1 MAKYSLCTGTM
12 LLVCAFAMNTAGCKS
27 SSFSGEAASAATSS
41 QHSGTAAADYSKVAA
56 PCTQAG
62 STQAKLLTPTITNA
76 DQQNALAYEIFVTDC
91 SGQRKSVDAT
101 TIKFDLDAIFDH
113 VAESQPLNYTVTST
127 DARTSGRLIQVPNS
141 DLFGKTGPGFFHFET
156 DQPFS
161 LATAASSVTLT
172 IQMAGR
178 SFRPFKT
185 ATTGNYPQMQT
196 YLSFGD
202 ATPVAS
208 AVQILGQLPAKG
220 P

>member
-1 MAKYSLCTGTM
+1 MANHPVNYGH
-12 LLVCAFAMNTAGCKS
+12 LLLMCSFAWNVGGCKS
-27 SSFSGEAASAATSS
+27 SSFSGEAANTAATS
-41 QHSGTAAADYSKVAA
+41 QHSGTAADHSSVAA

-62 STQAKLLTPTITNA
+62 TTQAKLLTPTITNA

-91 SGQRKSVDAT
+91 SGVRKSVDAT
-101 TIKFDLDAIFDH
+101 
-113 VAESQPLNYTVTST
+113 T

-178 SFRPFKT
+178 SFRPLQA
-185 ATTGNYPQMQT
+185 ATTGDYGHMQT

-202 ATPVAS
+202 ATPVAT
-208 AVQILGQLPAKG
+208 AVQILGKLPAKG

>member
-1 MAKYSLCTGTM
+1 MAKLPLCYGQL
-12 LLVCAFAMNTAGCKS
+12 LLVCSFALNAGGCKS
-27 SSFSGEAASAATSS
+27 SSFSGEAANTAATS
-41 QHSGTAAADYSKVAA
+41 QPSGTGAADHSKAAA
-56 PCTQAG
+56 PCTKAG

-91 SGQRKSVDAT
+91 SGERKSVDAT
-101 TIKFDLDAIFDH
+101 TIKFDLDAIFYN
-113 VAESQPLNYTVTST
+113 VPENQPLNYTVTST
-127 DARTSGRLIQVPNS
+127 DARTSGQLLQVPNS
-141 DLFGKTGPGFFHFET
+141 DLFGKTGSGFFHFET

-178 SFRPFKT
+178 SFRPFQAAKT
-185 ATTGNYPQMQT
+185 GDYGHMQT

-202 ATPVAS
+202 AAPVAS
-208 AVQILGQLPAKG
+208 AVQILGKLPPKG

>member
-1 MAKYSLCTGTM
+1 MANHPVNYGH
-12 LLVCAFAMNTAGCKS
+12 LLLMCSFAWNVGGCKS
-27 SSFSGEAASAATSS
+27 SSFSGEAANTAATS
-41 QHSGTAAADYSKVAA
+41 QHSGTAADHSSVAA

-62 STQAKLLTPTITNA
+62 TTQAKLLTPTITNA

-91 SGQRKSVDAT
+91 SGVRKSVDAT
-101 TIKFDLDAIFDH
+101 TIKFDLDAIFYN
-113 VAESQPLNYTVTST
+113 VPENQPLNYTVTST

-178 SFRPFKT
+178 SFRPLQA
-185 ATTGNYPQMQT
+185 ATTGDYGHMQT

-202 ATPVAS
+202 ATPVAT
-208 AVQILGQLPAKG
+208 AVQILGKLPAKG